1 MTVMELSYKM
11 EMLVLIKQKYLT
23 AMTQIFKLLAS
34 FIDTDKPQR
43 DFTCKSTT
51 CLAFSGAYFS

>member
-1 MTVMELSYKM
+1 MKLSYMM
-11 EMLVLIKQKYLT
+11 EMFVIIKQKYIL
-23 AMTQIFKLLAS
+23 AQKQIFKLLAS

-51 CLAFSGAYFS
+51 YLAFSGAYFS